1 MKLGKLE
8 TRLSGECG
16 EEIEMTDEINR
27 RDFMKRA
34 TLKTVGASIAVSGLS
49 GRSVMGAN
57 DKVVIGLIGAGRQG
71 VSDMHDFILH
81 GCEVAAVC
89 DVYQPNLDKGM
100 RTATERV
107 SRAKPCKD
115 FREVLDNKDIDAV
128 IIGTPDHWHPLPM
141 VEACKA
147 GKDVYVEKPISVAVE
162 EGKKMVEAARKYK
175 RVVQV
180 GTWQRSNIHFQKAV
194 QIVQD
199 GLIGD
204 VSFARTW
211 NYSNNYP
218 KGIGSPPDSDPP
230 PGLDWDF
237 WLGPATKVPFNQ
249 SRFGV
254 GDGWS
259 TFRYFYDYANGWLG
273 DWCVHLLDIVHWAM
287 KVDGPTAISA
297 SGSKFYLK
305 DNSDTPDTLQVT
317 FEYPNF
323 ICTYE
328 NRLLNGNSMYDHGYG
343 IEFHGTDGT
352 LFVDRGGFKLY
363 PEKKR
368 HDGKEIEVVPAME
381 MKEVNDGMLDHVGNF
396 LECMKTRNRPAS
408 DIEIGHRTSSACLL
422 GNVAL
427 RSKERIV
434 WDVPNQRM
442 VQGSPEAR
450 KLLSRDYRAPWKL
463 VV

>member
-1 MKLGKLE
+1 
-8 TRLSGECG
+8 
-16 EEIEMTDEINR
+16 MTEEINR
-27 RDFMKRA
+27 RDFMKRTTWA
-34 TLKTVGASIAVSGLS
+34 TVGTSLAMTGLS
-49 GRSVMGAN
+49 GTRVLGAN
-57 DKVVIGLIGAGRQG
+57 DKLVIGLIGSGRQG
-71 VSDMHDFILH
+71 RDNMHHFIRH

-89 DVYQPNLDKGM
+89 DVYQPNLEKALQAAGGNAKGH
-100 RTATERV
+100 
-107 SRAKPCKD
+107 KD

-128 IIGTPDHWHPLPM
+128 IVGTPDHWHPLAM

-147 GKDVYVEKPISVAVE
+147 GKDVYVEKPTSVAIE

-194 QIVQD
+194 QAVQE
-199 GLIGD
+199 GLIGK

-218 KGIGSPPDSDPP
+218 EGIGNPPDSDPP
-230 PGLDWDF
+230 SGLDWNF
-237 WLGPATKVPFNQ
+237 WLGPAPQVPFN
-249 SRFGV
+249 SNRFGV
-254 GDGWS
+254 GDRWS

-287 KVDGPTAISA
+287 KVDGPHGISA

-328 NRLLNGNSMYDHGYG
+328 NRLLNQNSMYNHDYG

-352 LFVDRGGFKLY
+352 LFVDRGGFKLH
-363 PEKKR
+363 PEKKQFNKKDVER
-368 HDGKEIEVVPAME
+368 TPSMQMDEI
-381 MKEVNDGMLDHVGNF
+381 NDGLADHVANF
-396 LECMKTRNRPAS
+396 LECIKTRNRPAS

-427 RSKERIV
+427 RTKERIV
-434 WDVPNQRM
+434 WDVASQRL
-442 VQGSPEAR
+442 VQGSAEAG
-450 KLLSRDYRAPWKL
+450 KLVSREYRAPWKL